1 MKNNRHKVLQRRQ
14 LTDQTFVLRF
24 ERQGLEFQPGQYL
37 NVGLP
42 DDGQQREYSIYS
54 GHNDEF
60 LEILVQTIPVGHVS
74 SRLSEL
80 NHGDPILV
88 DGPHGRFTL
97 DESNWPQQKH
107 TFIATGTGIAPF
119 HCFSQSYPDLD
130 YHILH
135 GIRASSQRYEHNTY
149 PPDHYTACTSQNSGG
164 HFHGRVTDYLQRV
177 SLHSTDRFYL
187 CGNSDMIYEA
197 FSILRKQGVKREQI
211 FTEVYF

>member
-14 LTDQTFVLRF
+14 LIDQTFVLRF
-24 ERQGLEFQPGQYL
+24 ERQGLDFQPGQYL

-54 GHNDEF
+54 GQNEDF

-74 SRLSEL
+74 SRLSKL
-80 NHGDPILV
+80 NYGDQVLV
-88 DGPHGRFTL
+88 GGPHGRFTL
-97 DESNWPQQKH
+97 DESSLIRQKL

-119 HCFSQSYPDLD
+119 HSFTQSYPELN

-135 GIRASSQRYEHNTY
+135 GISVCTQRYEHSTY
-149 PPDHYTACTSQNSGG
+149 PADRYTACTSQDPAGT
-164 HFHGRVTDYLQRV
+164 FHGRVTDYLQ
-177 SLHSTDRFYL
+177 SHQPDKQGLFYL
-187 CGNSDMIYEA
+187 CGNSDMIYEV
-197 FSILRKQGVKREQI
+197 FSLLGQYAVEREQI